1 MVLRESQRNKHNFC
15 PLFCECCMHETLT
28 YSSYGDR
35 IALRGNSLRRLC
47 SVRHVVPGIG
57 IGAALLVPSCR
68 LCFGAVLVSM
78 VRAMYHIESMLS
90 YLWYVWY
97 LSYLWY
103 VSRFRVTV
111 LVHYAVQYFWFHQ
124 SCMFHDNSRFRA
136 DISCARLKLQCLLIR
151 ICFSQ
156 WPLDQ
161 TYFGIRSSFM
171 LKQK

>member
-1 MVLRESQRNKHNFC
+1 
-15 PLFCECCMHETLT
+15 MHETLT

-124 SCMFHDNSRFRA
+124 SCMFHDFA
-136 DISCARLKLQCLLIR
+136 PTFLARVSTLKLQRFFIR
-151 ICFSQ
+151 IYRSQ
-156 WPLDQ
+156 RPLLQ
-161 TYFGIRSSFM
+161 MIRLCM
-171 LKQK
+171 LKQKQNTLANRMHNGRLFGVVRACVF